1 MRRRWIAL
9 AAVVALAACARGTHF
24 PDSLPPVS
32 APTQTAFSLRFSD
45 IANGTGAIAA
55 PRKCYYV
62 NYTGWLADG
71 KEFGSSRDTM
81 RDGKARPPLS
91 FPQGARRVI
100 AGWDAG
106 FEGMRVGGQRR
117 LIIPYQL
124 AYGEL
129 GRPPGIPPRAG
140 LIFDVE
146 LMGVADTVIHAADPG
161 PRPAVAPPPKCPDW
175 ATVSA
180 TRE

>member
-1 MRRRWIAL
+1 MKHRFVTLTAL
-9 AAVVALAACARGTHF
+9 ALSTACAHTMHFADPIPAVSGT
-24 PDSLPPVS
+24 PR
-32 APTQTAFSLRFSD
+32 TAFALRYID
-45 IANGTGAIAA
+45 MVQGAGASVE
-55 PRKCYYV
+55 PRKCIYAH
-62 NYTGWLADG
+62 YTGWLTNG
-71 KEFGSSRDTM
+71 KKFDSSHDTLPN
-81 RDGKARPPLS
+81 GKARTPLS

-129 GRPPGIPPRAG
+129 GRLPVIPPKAT

-146 LMGVADTVIHAADPG
+146 LMGVADTVMHSDIPS
-161 PRPAVAPPPKCPDW
+161 PRPAIAPPPKCPDW
-175 ATVSA
+175 SAIATG
-180 TRE
+180 